1 MSLIGSLLSLVLI
14 PLKAKPEARPKEVEN
29 LAALALA
36 KEVKCLQF
44 ALDHWRDSG
53 HALWEENQRLRQELR
68 GVRDDRDLVRAELRE
83 LMVQKDPTS
92 PYYRHGGFGQEQAN
106 VLMAQQAYYQGLYQR
121 HALGQQS
128 QNPFSHCN
136 CVPSRAQA
144 LNRDQAE

>member
-14 PLKAKPEARPKEVEN
+14 PLKAKPHKLAAERPAEDR
-29 LAALALA
+29 AALALA

-68 GVRDDRDLVRAELRE
+68 GVRDEWDLVRAELRE

-92 PYYRHGGFGQEQAN
+92 LYYRHSGFEAHLNRLNATMLQTRDSPHP
-106 VLMAQQAYYQGLYQR
+106 Y
-121 HALGQQS
+121 
-128 QNPFSHCN
+128 CI
-136 CVPSRAQA
+136 PSRGQA
-144 LNRDQAE
+144 LNRD

>member
-68 GVRDDRDLVRAELRE
+68 GVRDEWDLVRAELRE

-92 PYYRHGGFGQEQAN
+92 LYYRHSGFEAHLNRLNATMLQTRDSPHP
-106 VLMAQQAYYQGLYQR
+106 Y
-121 HALGQQS
+121 
-128 QNPFSHCN
+128 CI
-136 CVPSRAQA
+136 PSRGQA
-144 LNRDQAE
+144 LKRDQAE